1 MNIDARCNLLKL
13 FYIWDDFCWFLHL
26 IDISLFIKFCIKNN
40 LLWNLVINS
49 MSSNIC
55 YYCYKFLCSWFFF
68 SVYLSII
75 FTFFVI
81 KLYNIIFIYLC
92 MCFSSSHSRDHLSF
106 KFVLY
111 LLSTSVI
118 LYLQFMYFRFPSF
131 SLLGNPVKSLTFS
144 LVSWFWFLPQFRK
157 IPGIFPQN
165 LFSFMCVWWGRAG
178 MQHYMYT

>member
-1 MNIDARCNLLKL
+1 
-13 FYIWDDFCWFLHL
+13 
-26 IDISLFIKFCIKNN
+26 
-40 LLWNLVINS
+40 

-92 MCFSSSHSRDHLSF
+92 MCFSLSHSRDHLSF
-106 KFVLY
+106 MFVLC

-118 LYLQFMYFRFPSF
+118 LYYNLCTFAFLLFLFREIQLKAWHFLSSHGF
-131 SLLGNPVKSLTFS
+131 DVCLSSGRFLTF
-144 LVSWFWFLPQFRK
+144 FLK
-157 IPGIFPQN
+157 I
-165 LFSFMCVWWGRAG
+165 SFHLCVWGGLGAGQG